1 MRYQRLFE
9 NQNFDKK
16 QLKKEYLEFKKFVVS
31 NRLTESKSKL
41 NESLIPAGLKDKFV
55 LIKNISKEIG
65 VEIASLIKLFLN
77 KGIFILFSKLKWSI
91 LNLYKIVKE
100 GFDLYKL
107 VFEKWAKFIRENK
120 LTKDLINKTADRIK
134 IIDEF
139 FNEHPNL
146 KKASGILV
154 AGLLVYIWLNATMV
168 AHKDID
174 FDISTIIDALLGK
187 FDLTD
192 LFLSDN
198 GLIML
203 TNFIIGKVTGLTFP
217 YPGSDLAKFTFAVIF
232 TLAKKVKVKLDKSKE
247 GLSENEIPEVD
258 NDLELVDLSK
268 TDSEQSE
275 LEYIDI
281 ELNDNED
288 SDNIPNLSLSESVK
302 KKMVIRNGKKVIR
315 YFTNNP
321 LKKIKWVNNKV
332 IEVPKKAK
340 EIRNRKKAGIIRAR
354 KMKSKQRQI
363 TMKRNKSMKK
373 RNW

>member
-321 LKKIKWVNNKV
+321 LKKNKV
-332 IEVPKKAK
+332 
-340 EIRNRKKAGIIRAR
+340 G
-354 KMKSKQRQI
+354 
-363 TMKRNKSMKK
+363 
-373 RNW
+373 